1 MSDEELT
8 LFLVFIS
15 GANSGFSLQVLTKKA
30 RFHMYYKEL
39 LLVAFIIHET
49 YPFFV
54 ARFSLQS
61 RLGISS
67 GLRNKKPAR
76 ENKSGF

>member
-15 GANSGFSLQVLTKKA
+15 GAISGFSLQVLTKKA

-39 LLVAFIIHET
+39 LLVAFIIQET
-49 YPFFV
+49 YAFFV
-54 ARFSLQS
+54 ASFSLQS
-61 RLGISS
+61 RLSS
-67 GLRNKKPAR
+67 ACNFRVKKTL
-76 ENKSGF
+76 S